1 MAMLDSQP
9 ELDDLDIT
17 SLGRYVRDGYPW
29 QAWDVLRE
37 QAPVYRYERPGFP
50 PFWAVT
56 RYDDVH
62 TVHSHPEVFING
74 GPILRLDTVEGL
86 DGIERFKRRQFER
99 YGWNPD
105 APMDMVFLDRP
116 EHLDLRML
124 TMRRFTPASMRKLE
138 TDLAEM
144 ARHFVADF
152 VERARAARGEPLD
165 LVANLSVG
173 VPLATICG
181 LMGLPRD
188 DWSRILAW
196 TDMLLFPDVA
206 AEHVQPGETPRDI
219 RRRLGREF
227 HEFRDELIA
236 ARRAA
241 GPDAGDDLA
250 TLLVHATIDGRPLDD
265 QQLHGYLTL
274 LIGAGNETTRNA
286 ITGGVK
292 ALLEHPDQRDRLAAD
307 PDGLVDTA
315 VEELLRWTSPV
326 IQFARTATED
336 FELAGTTIA
345 AGDTVVL
352 WYPSANRDERQFDEP
367 YRLDLGRNPNYHLAF
382 GHGQHFCL
390 GANLARWELRAVFRE
405 LAPHLR
411 NLELAGE
418 PARLPNLHVGAIG
431 ALPVRWV
438 D

>member
-1 MAMLDSQP
+1 MTVTESLP
-9 ELDDLDIT
+9 TLDDVDIT
-17 SLGRYVRDGYPW
+17 SAERYTANGYPW
-29 QAWDVLRE
+29 AAWDVLRD

-56 RYDDVH
+56 RYEDVH

-74 GPILRLDTVEGL
+74 GPVLRIDTIERL
-86 DGIERFKRRQFER
+86 AAIERFKVRQSER
-99 YGWNPD
+99 HGWDPT

-116 EHLDLRML
+116 EHLDLRLL
-124 TMRRFTPASMRKLE
+124 TMRRFTPAAMRRLE
-138 TDLAEM
+138 DDLGDM
-144 ARHFVADF
+144 ARRFVASF
-152 VERARAARGEPLD
+152 VERARAAGCEPLD

-181 LMGLPRD
+181 MMGLPES
-188 DWSRILAW
+188 DWQRILAW
-196 TDMLLFPDVA
+196 TDMLLFPSVA
-206 AEHVQPGETPRDI
+206 AEHVQPGETGRDI

-227 HEFRDELIA
+227 HEFRAELIED
-236 ARRAA
+236 RRRS
-241 GPDAGDDLA
+241 GPEGDDLA
-250 TLLVHATIDGRPLDD
+250 SLLVHATIEGEPLNE
-265 QQLHGYLTL
+265 QQLHGYLQL

-292 ALLEHPDQRDRLAAD
+292 ALLEHPAERDRLVAD
-307 PDGLVDTA
+307 PEGMVLTA

-336 FELAGTTIA
+336 FDLSGTTIN
-345 AGDTVVL
+345 AGDVVVL
-352 WYPSANRDERQFDEP
+352 WYPSANRDERQFPEP
-367 YRLDLGRNPNYHLAF
+367 YRLDLGRTPNFHLAF

-405 LAPHLR
+405 LAPHLAH
-411 NLELAGE
+411 LELAGD
-418 PARLPNLHVGAIG
+418 PVRHTDLHVGAI
-431 ALPVRWV
+431 ASLPVRWV

>member
-1 MAMLDSQP
+1 MAITDSMP
-9 ELDDLDIT
+9 ELDGLDIT
-17 SLGRYVRDGYPW
+17 TLDRYVRNGYPW
-29 QAWDVLRE
+29 QAWDVLRD

-86 DGIERFKRRQFER
+86 DGIERFKRRQNER
-99 YGWNPD
+99 YGWDPD

-144 ARHFVADF
+144 ARHFVAEF
-152 VERARAARGEPLD
+152 VERARAGRGEPLD

-236 ARRAA
+236 DRRAA

-250 TLLVHATIDGRPLDD
+250 TLLVHATIDDRPLDD

-307 PDGLVDTA
+307 PDGLMDTA
-315 VEELLRWTSPV
+315 IEELLRWTSPV
-326 IQFARTATED
+326 IQFARTATTD

-431 ALPVRWV
+431 SMPVRWV